1 MRFAWANT
9 LLLVFILAEL
19 VTGFFALTAGGTPD
33 NAVFITV
40 HRIAGY
46 GILFILAWKL
56 RVVVFSLRHPRSKT
70 PRYVSLFLLLALL
83 MTLGS
88 GLAWSVVGQYQLTGF
103 SGVSW
108 HINVGALLIP
118 VFAWHTIYQ
127 TRGFPLS
134 FRSDR
139 RSFLRLAG
147 VATAGL
153 AAWQLAELESR
164 LGRTDAPDR
173 RFTGSYEADSFSGN
187 DFPRT
192 SWLNDKPERVDVDRW
207 HLEIS
212 GAVNREISLSYA
224 DLDVGSTPTAT
235 LDCTGG
241 WYSTQVWTGT
251 PVANLLKLAG
261 PSKSAASVTF
271 RSVTGYYRRFSIE
284 EAGRYLLATS
294 VGGETLSHGHGSPAR
309 LVAPGKRG
317 FEWVKWVD
325 RIEVNETSKWLQPP
339 LPLQ

>member
-56 RVVVFSLRHPRSKT
+56 RVVVFSLRHPMSKT

-118 VFAWHTIYQ
+118 VFA
-127 TRGFPLS
+127 
-134 FRSDR
+134 
-139 RSFLRLAG
+139 
-147 VATAGL
+147 
-153 AAWQLAELESR
+153 
-164 LGRTDAPDR
+164 
-173 RFTGSYEADSFSGN
+173 
-187 DFPRT
+187 
-192 SWLNDKPERVDVDRW
+192 
-207 HLEIS
+207 
-212 GAVNREISLSYA
+212 
-224 DLDVGSTPTAT
+224 
-235 LDCTGG
+235 
-241 WYSTQVWTGT
+241 
-251 PVANLLKLAG
+251 
-261 PSKSAASVTF
+261 
-271 RSVTGYYRRFSIE
+271 
-284 EAGRYLLATS
+284 
-294 VGGETLSHGHGSPAR
+294 
-309 LVAPGKRG
+309 
-317 FEWVKWVD
+317 
-325 RIEVNETSKWLQPP
+325 
-339 LPLQ
+339 